1 MQDLEDFKDDP
12 DITKEEFEEL
22 KSETETQ
29 LKEFEKFLE
38 NAMKQESDAKAA
50 QEAHDKIES
59 AKQKIFG
66 VEAAKAKL

>member
-38 NAMKQESDAKAA
+38 NAMKQESDSKAA
-50 QEAHDKIES
+50 QEAHDKIE
-59 AKQKIFG
+59 
-66 VEAAKAKL
+66 

>member
-50 QEAHDKIES
+50 QEAHDKIE
-59 AKQKIFG
+59 
-66 VEAAKAKL
+66 

>member
-38 NAMKQESDAKAA
+38 NAMKQESDAKAV
-50 QEAHDKIES
+50 QEAHDKIE
-59 AKQKIFG
+59 
-66 VEAAKAKL
+66 

>member
-1 MQDLEDFKDDP
+1 
-12 DITKEEFEEL
+12 
-22 KSETETQ
+22 
-29 LKEFEKFLE
+29 
-38 NAMKQESDAKAA
+38 MKQESDAKAA

>member
-38 NAMKQESDAKAA
+38 NAMKQESDANAA
-50 QEAHDKIES
+50 QEAHDKIE
-59 AKQKIFG
+59 
-66 VEAAKAKL
+66 

>member
-38 NAMKQESDAKAA
+38 NAMKQESDAKAD
-50 QEAHDKIES
+50 QEAHDKIE
-59 AKQKIFG
+59 
-66 VEAAKAKL
+66 